1 MVSLWLGLLLPSPR
15 APAALALPRVAAAP
29 RCAGAGEPSAV
40 QPEPV
45 GGPIGALVDAV
56 AASRCGAINQRLV
69 EASGRDAVLAL
80 TTESAKL
87 MNAVN
92 VATAMHRLATLEKKR
107 RAERD
112 VLLRDP
118 RFEALLDSVVG
129 RAAEFNARQTAD
141 VLWSCATLRHWPP
154 LLLKPLL
161 LRVVY
166 HLERQTFEPHHL
178 SVMSWAFATLEC
190 KPVRL
195 LEDIDRQACAVSRE
209 LSPQNCA
216 NLLWGFAKLRQPS
229 AELLPVVAA
238 RLESGLLDEC
248 KPVEVSDLAYAAAV
262 MGTAGEGSCEPQQ
275 AKELLAA
282 LATRALPHTCL
293 PRFSSRQLVTL
304 VWAHAR
310 LGVQPPQETL
320 DAWRQAMRAA
330 VDQRPLQK
338 ADRQSLEASLG
349 KLGETCRG
357 AWIPD
362 TSEPVESEADAVSA
376 A

>member
-1 MVSLWLGLLLPSPR
+1 MS
-15 APAALALPRVAAAP
+15 ARVTAQARSTLAAAP
-29 RCAGAGEPSAV
+29 APA
-40 QPEPV
+40 PV

-166 HLERQTFEPHHL
+166 HLER
-178 SVMSWAFATLEC
+178 
-190 KPVRL
+190 
-195 LEDIDRQACAVSRE
+195 E

-248 KPVEVSDLAYAAAV
+248 KPVEVSDLAYA
-262 MGTAGEGSCEPQQ
+262 TA

-304 VWAHAR
+304 
-310 LGVQPPQETL
+310 ETL

-362 TSEPVESEADAVSA
+362 TSEPAESEADAVSA